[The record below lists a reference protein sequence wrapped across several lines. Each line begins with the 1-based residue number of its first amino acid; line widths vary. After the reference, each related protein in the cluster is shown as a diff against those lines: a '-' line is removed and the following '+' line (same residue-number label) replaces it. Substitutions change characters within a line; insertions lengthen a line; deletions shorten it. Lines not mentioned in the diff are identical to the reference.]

1 MFIGETKWIIDS
13 SQREMIPTSTTSP
26 NYPRV
31 MGMKGHACA
40 WYSTLIVPKTLDLR
54 HHHHS
59 IVATTKG
66 HGDQRRPIQ
75 SSRRPCP
82 PHRTGWHTWVINRKN
97 QVTKP
102 FQDSVYIYICIQC
115 CASGLLKGRSFPVPN
130 HFGFLLELKLQLLHP
145 RNFRFML
152 LPCSTLFFMCGG
164 EGITNHIQQEDFRP
178 ALISPMARS
187 KVPFSFLRCG
197 YCAGS
202 LWLLHLCPA

>member
-1 MFIGETKWIIDS
+1 
-13 SQREMIPTSTTSP
+13 
-26 NYPRV
+26 

-40 WYSTLIVPKTLDLR
+40 WCSTLVPKTLDLR
-54 HHHHS
+54 HHHS

-82 PHRTGWHTWVINRKN
+82 PHRTGWHTWENP
-97 QVTKP
+97 VTKQ
-102 FQDSVYIYICIQC
+102 FQDCIYIHTYIMLW
-115 CASGLLKGRSFPVPN
+115 SGLLKVPIPIILGC
-130 HFGFLLELKLQLLHP
+130 FKLQLLHP

-197 YCAGS
+197 
-202 LWLLHLCPA
+202 